1 MRKLYALFSCWYLL
15 TYNKNKMSK
24 ITVSYEEIARRV
36 GDMIMANHLPNE
48 IDEDWYSGIIEQ
60 PLMRERLNEIDEE
73 NEVEEDDEH
82 ATVTDIEIYQTYII
96 TDRGAEY
103 LFNHT
108 SELISY
114 SEKLGLWFWHVSHW
128 GTGWSH
134 VHTEI
139 VDDIDY
145 DTAVYG
151 TEAMVKY
158 SIG

>member
-1 MRKLYALFSCWYLL
+1 
-15 TYNKNKMSK
+15 MSK
-24 ITVSYEEIARRV
+24 ITVSYEELARRV
-36 GDMIMANHLPNE
+36 GDMIIANNLPNG
-48 IDEDWYSGIIEQ
+48 IDADWWCGLIQQ
-60 PLMRERLNEIDEE
+60 PLMTDKLAEIDAENGIADDGNTYEE
-73 NEVEEDDEH
+73 N

-96 TDRGAEY
+96 TDLGAEY

-114 SEKLGLWFWHVSHW
+114 SEKLQLWFWHVSHW

-134 VHTEI
+134 VHTQIDE
-139 VDDIDY
+139 DIHHDNL
-145 DTAVYG
+145 VYG